1 MKYTYN
7 NYNNF
12 VPVQVNNNIPDIP
25 DFKDIPEDC
34 TTIYDYFK
42 LIFTA
47 EMIEIITKESK
58 KYIEEIFIT
67 KNGPDW
73 KNKIYNRSS
82 YEFLYINKGIESKD
96 I

>member
-1 MKYTYN
+1 MEYTYN

-12 VPVQVNNNIPDIP
+12 VPVQVHYNIPDLP

-42 LIFTA
+42 PIFIA

-58 KYIEEIFIT
+58 NI
-67 KNGPDW
+67 
-73 KNKIYNRSS
+73 
-82 YEFLYINKGIESKD
+82 L
-96 I
+96 